1 MIILI
6 FAEDYKLGHEST
18 TVVSDRMLELLIGP
32 ELLELQHMMYTRLL
46 IGFVVL
52 LKLKSQGFSG
62 RVFDLISSCLSN
74 RQLGIYLD
82 GKTLQEY
89 PGNTGVF

>member
-32 ELLELQHMMYTRLL
+32 ELLEL
-46 IGFVVL
+46 
-52 LKLKSQGFSG
+52 
-62 RVFDLISSCLSN
+62 
-74 RQLGIYLD
+74 
-82 GKTLQEY
+82 
-89 PGNTGVF
+89 